1 MQNLAVSSYFLKMS
15 NQGLSKFSIS
25 SLIFGFGFLYVPI
38 LILIVYSFNDS
49 RLVTVWSGFSF
60 KSYVELFE
68 DQQIL
73 NAAWLSLKIAFLCAC
88 MSLILGLM
96 ASLALVRFGRFR
108 GHLTFAGMITA
119 PLVMPEVITG
129 LSLLLLFVAME
140 QALGWPAGRGM
151 LTIFIAHVTFSTAFV
166 TVILSSRLREVDRSI
181 EEAAMDLGASPLKVF
196 FVITLPI
203 ISPALLAAWLLGF
216 TLSLDDLVIAS
227 FVSGPGSTTL
237 PMKVFSSVRLGVSP
251 KINALAT
258 IIIFLVSFGVL
269 LAGWLSLRWEKKR
282 KLETLQLAA
291 ESSK

>member
-1 MQNLAVSSYFLKMS
+1 MS

>member
-1 MQNLAVSSYFLKMS
+1 MS
-15 NQGLSKFSIS
+15 AQRLSKFSIS

-38 LILIVYSFNDS
+38 MILIVYSFNDS

-60 KSYVELFE
+60 KSYLELFQ
-68 DQQIL
+68 DQQL
-73 NAAWLSLKIAFLCAC
+73 LDAAWLSLEIAFLCAC

-108 GHLTFAGMITA
+108 GHMTFAGMITA

-129 LSLLLLFVAME
+129 LSLLLLLFVAME
-140 QALGWPAGRGM
+140 QAVGWPAGRGI

-181 EEAAMDLGASPLKVF
+181 EEAAMDLGATPLKVF

-203 ISPALLAAWLLGF
+203 IAPALLAAWLLGF

-258 IIIFLVSFGVL
+258 IIIFLVSFGVFIT
-269 LAGWLSLRWEKKR
+269 GWLSLRWEKKR
-282 KLETLQLAA
+282 KLESMQLSA
-291 ESSK
+291 ES